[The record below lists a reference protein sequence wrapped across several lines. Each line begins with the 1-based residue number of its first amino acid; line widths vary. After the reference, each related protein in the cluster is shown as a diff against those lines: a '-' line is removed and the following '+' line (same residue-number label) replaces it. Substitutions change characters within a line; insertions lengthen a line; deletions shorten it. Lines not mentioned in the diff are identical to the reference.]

1 MAEDVVSR
9 GHVTLPAP
17 GLGHGGFHVEVAGC
31 CSSTVV
37 RAEGELDMASAPML
51 EAALT
56 TVINGGPAAVAV
68 DLSELTFLDS
78 AGIRVLLTVDPT
90 CRP

>member
-1 MAEDVVSR
+1 
-9 GHVTLPAP
+9 
-17 GLGHGGFHVEVAGC
+17 
-31 CSSTVV
+31 
-37 RAEGELDMASAPML
+37 MASAPML